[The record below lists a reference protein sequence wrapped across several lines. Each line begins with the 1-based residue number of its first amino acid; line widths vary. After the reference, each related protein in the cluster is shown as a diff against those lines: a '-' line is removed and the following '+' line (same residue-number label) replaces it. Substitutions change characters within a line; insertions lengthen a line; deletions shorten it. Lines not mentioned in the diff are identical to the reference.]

1 MIHYRCF
8 RNDDPPGLVQIWNES
23 FTGRGAVR
31 MGHSSPFEY
40 HVFAKPYFDPA
51 GFILA
56 FDDQMLVGYA
66 HSAAM
71 HQMSPGQTGG
81 QSFAGLS
88 AAVGHDCCKAR
99 NSSSKRSAGTANRR
113 RWRSE
118 FSTGLKEIALPT
130 NSAPSGAMSCCPLTS
145 GSFVVA
151 SHTRA
156 NEANESV
163 LAHGNDLPLSLAK
176 SNAAPLATP
185 LRLPS
190 QNQTYL
196 RCCVFLI

>member
-1 MIHYRCF
+1 MKSRRRSIIKLRTAIALALALWC
-8 RNDDPPGLVQIWNES
+8 
-23 FTGRGAVR
+23 
-31 MGHSSPFEY
+31 
-40 HVFAKPYFDPA
+40 A
-51 GFILA
+51 GVGC
-56 FDDQMLVGYA
+56 MLVSYA

-71 HQMSPGQTGG
+71 HEMSPGQTGG

-99 NSSSKRSAGTANRR
+99 HSSSRRSAGMAANRR

-151 SHTRA
+151 SRTRA

-163 LAHGNDLPLSLAK
+163 LAHGHDLPLSLAK